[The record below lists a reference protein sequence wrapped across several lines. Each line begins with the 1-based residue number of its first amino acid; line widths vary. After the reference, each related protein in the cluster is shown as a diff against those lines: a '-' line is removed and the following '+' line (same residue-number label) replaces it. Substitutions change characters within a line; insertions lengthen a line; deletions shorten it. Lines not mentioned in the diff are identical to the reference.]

1 MQEEERWGKE
11 PEEEM
16 ASLSGRRE
24 INENMQRYSQFL
36 VIFFARNLYLFLN

>member
-24 INENMQRYSQFL
+24 INENMQGYSQFL
-36 VIFFARNLYLFLN
+36 ELVSYENFFP